1 MLQGFN
7 KACVEE
13 CSLLGAPASGGLRA
27 QAYAQMGDW
36 KAAKKAMEE
45 PRVLQWTCEHVGM
58 TFPMLVD
65 LGARQSSGEI
75 DVLNLMGGASIMQHV
90 VVPED
95 MGPLRFESS
104 KLERK
109 ELPGRGLGVVAKAD
123 IALGELLIAARPI
136 ELIRPGDPDWQYQ
149 ADMAYLEEV
158 LTRRLLHRCMDCDAS
173 CIEEVFSLFDGQ
185 GHGARWAPHAWR
197 SDDFALPMP
206 QGAASAEL
214 YARLRGVVKHNAH
227 RWPGKHP
234 SSSLP
239 APGLGLWLWP
249 PMINHALE
257 SDGRPNCAHVFV
269 GDVMLF
275 RATAPIR
282 AGEEVLDRYS
292 TPLADHFEFT
302 LHTLAAHGMRDPVY
316 EATAASWQA
325 LQEGFHGAPPP
336 QLPAEK
342 KPLAETL
349 AAIERKVTWSNGV
362 HSVVLPEYEALR
374 DRYKASK
381 SDSLAPPEVRALNLL
396 CVLGFKFEGRAAALE
411 WRSELARRLGLARP
425 MHFAQV
431 KLWAELL
438 ERFEHLKGSLSSKEE
453 KLLEEVDSE
462 LSKCAAFWTLGRAS
476 METSAGEWKQS
487 FVDWAR
493 GSGYSYEWFSTVSLE
508 EFAKQPS
515 EL

>member
-1 MLQGFN
+1 MTG
-7 KACVEE
+7 E
-13 CSLLGAPASGGLRA
+13 CQTSRLLSTGQTTGA
-27 QAYAQMGDW
+27 
-36 KAAKKAMEE
+36 
-45 PRVLQWTCEHVGM
+45 
-58 TFPMLVD
+58 
-65 LGARQSSGEI
+65 
-75 DVLNLMGGASIMQHV
+75 
-90 VVPED
+90 
-95 MGPLRFESS
+95 
-104 KLERK
+104 
-109 ELPGRGLGVVAKAD
+109 
-123 IALGELLIAARPI
+123 
-136 ELIRPGDPDWQYQ
+136 
-149 ADMAYLEEV
+149 EEV

-214 YARLRGVVKHNAH
+214 YARLRGVVKHNVGRSDCAV
-227 RWPGKHP
+227 WT
-234 SSSLP
+234 LP

-342 KPLAETL
+342 KPLAERQSMTDDDHTTL

-476 METSAGEWKQS
+476 METSAGEWKQP
-487 FVDWAR
+487 AR
-493 GSGYSYEWFSTVSLE
+493 PHVAPAAMAEPKSREERLRDFYASRTSALEAVSWDLAEEATRDAAPELRKKGNDLFEAEDYETRKMGGCQDQMDQE
-508 EFAKQPS
+508 
-515 EL
+515 